1 MSSSAILLVDD
12 DPFILESTLDR
23 IRAAL
28 PDVTVE
34 TAARGDDALA
44 RLQLRRFNLLL
55 TDVRMPGLDGL
66 SLLRA
71 ARVLQPDL
79 PILLM
84 TSFSDIDLAQAQAAG
99 AQGLLP
105 KPFSAEELITA
116 IRSGLR
122 LDPPPS
128 S

>member
-1 MSSSAILLVDD
+1 MSSPAILLVDD

-28 PDVTVE
+28 PNITVE
-34 TAARGDDALA
+34 TVTRGDDALA
-44 RLQLRRFNLLL
+44 RLQLRRFDLLL

-71 ARVLQPDL
+71 ARALQPDL

-84 TSFSDIDLAQAQAAG
+84 TSSSDIDLAQAQAAG

-116 IRSGLR
+116 IRYGLR
-122 LDPPPS
+122 LDAPS
-128 S
+128 SS

>member
-1 MSSSAILLVDD
+1 MSPSVILLVDD

-23 IRAAL
+23 IRAVL
-28 PDVTVE
+28 SDVTVE

-44 RLQLRRFNLLL
+44 RLQLRRFDLLL

-71 ARVLQPDL
+71 ARALQPDL
-79 PILLM
+79 SVFLL
-84 TSFSDIDLAQAQAAG
+84 TSFPDIDAAHAQAAG
-99 AQGLLP
+99 AQGLLR
-105 KPFSAEELITA
+105 KPFSAEALITA

-122 LDPPPS
+122 LDPPPNS
-128 S
+128 